1 MISGDS
7 KYYRRYYNHVM
18 DKERVTGA
26 LGKVFDIIN
35 DLDDRRGIK
44 NEWRGIDGEIQ
55 DEIIEKWTEI
65 INKK

>member
-18 DKERVTGA
+18 DKKKTKGT
-26 LGKVFDIIN
+26 LGKVFDLIH

-44 NEWRGIDGEIQ
+44 NEWRSIDGEIQ
-55 DEIIEKWTEI
+55 DEIIEKWKNI
-65 INKK
+65 IDKK